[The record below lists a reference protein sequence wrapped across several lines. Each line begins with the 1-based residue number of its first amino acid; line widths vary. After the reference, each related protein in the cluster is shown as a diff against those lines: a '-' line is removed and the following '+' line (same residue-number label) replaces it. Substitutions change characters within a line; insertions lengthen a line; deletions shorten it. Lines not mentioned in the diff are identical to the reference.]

1 MKKFLTLTL
10 LFVSAIIFVPSM
22 EAKTTDSNANGAGD
36 ANYQRQNRNY
46 QRRNQNRRVRIVN
59 RTRTVRR
66 GYRVYLEVYQYRVS
80 SERQSSNQTHQP
92 YARSLN
98 GGNPRI
104 SKGAIHQAQNS
115 TLFFCFF

>member
-36 ANYQRQNRNY
+36 ANYQR
-46 QRRNQNRRVRIVN
+46 RNQNRRVRIVN

-66 GYRVYLEVYQYRVS
+66 GYRVYREVYQYRVS

-92 YARSLN
+92 HTRSLN

-104 SKGAIHQAQNS
+104 SKGAIHQAQTS